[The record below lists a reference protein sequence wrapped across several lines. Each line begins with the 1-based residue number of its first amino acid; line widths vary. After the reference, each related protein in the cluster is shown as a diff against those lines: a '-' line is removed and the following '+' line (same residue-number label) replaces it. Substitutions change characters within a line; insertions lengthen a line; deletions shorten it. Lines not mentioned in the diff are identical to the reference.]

1 MADRWEDIDALIDEA
16 VDTLFVEAS
25 EDEQNATDADAAAV
39 EFSGSSS
46 PQAAA
51 PEKSAPEPPPPP
63 PPSGPPKAEEPPAAP
78 DFSLDSDGPSLD
90 EAVDSLF
97 GSPAD
102 QAQASSVTSG
112 DDDMDRAIDLAVD
125 TLFVEEPD
133 TPPPETTELD
143 ATVVQAAQQELTQTE
158 PVPPPPPA
166 KPKRAEAPPP
176 KAKKPEAKKNSYE
189 DVMAEELD
197 RHLDTLFPDQA
208 GEQTPAPKGEKVPKP
223 PAPEPRKKEAPPPEP
238 VPELPA
244 EPMRGAEV
252 ASLRKLQ
259 EAILTLEWEISKT
272 SVTALATELKR
283 VRALFQDN
291 VTVEFAAMSMRLV
304 LDYMVKRMSRAHPE
318 SVRFLLEV
326 AGLLEQNLTSS
337 KKDPLGTFHQI
348 LTRYEHYK
356 SVVRRAENIP
366 DRKPSSSDELGIDD
380 PQRFARVVDGQAAT
394 IIKAG
399 RSLANQIPT
408 SEDPEILIRSF
419 RFLVTRSVN
428 RILESTHRDHAETA
442 RPKKAA
448 AKGKKADGRGG
459 RS

>member
-1 MADRWEDIDALIDEA
+1 
-16 VDTLFVEAS
+16 
-25 EDEQNATDADAAAV
+25 
-39 EFSGSSS
+39 
-46 PQAAA
+46 
-51 PEKSAPEPPPPP
+51 
-63 PPSGPPKAEEPPAAP
+63 
-78 DFSLDSDGPSLD
+78 
-90 EAVDSLF
+90 
-97 GSPAD
+97 
-102 QAQASSVTSG
+102 
-112 DDDMDRAIDLAVD
+112 MDRAIDLAVD

-143 ATVVQAAQQELTQTE
+143 ATVVQAAQQELTQSE
-158 PVPPPPPA
+158 PVPAPEPPPEPPPDAAPPPA
-166 KPKRAEAPPP
+166 KPKRAEAPPQ
-176 KAKKPEAKKNSYE
+176 KAKKPAAKKSSYE

-197 RHLDTLFPDQA
+197 RHMDTLFPEESVEEA
-208 GEQTPAPKGEKVPKP
+208 PPPKAEKAPKA
-223 PAPEPRKKEAPPPEP
+223 PAPEQRKKTEPPPEP

-244 EPMRGAEV
+244 EPTRGAEV

-283 VRALFQDN
+283 VRALFRDN

-348 LTRYEHYK
+348 LTRYENYK
-356 SVVRRAENIP
+356 SVVRRAERIP

-428 RILESTHRDHAETA
+428 RILESTHRDHGEPV

-448 AKGKKADGRGG
+448 AKGKKADGR
-459 RS
+459 RSKS